1 MSTILS
7 KMAETA
13 QQYVE
18 VLQEI
23 LGLDA
28 SIVDSSQIRIAGSGR
43 MKQRI
48 GDMSSY
54 GNIVLSAIQTRKAV
68 VVTNPGENPLCAS
81 CIDKEYCDNLAE
93 IWSPIFLQDTLIGVI
108 GCVCY
113 TQEQRQMFLERVDV
127 IEEFFTLFSNLLSSY
142 AYTFSETERHQS
154 ISHLL
159 EKVLA
164 RAQVGVLILDTHD
177 RIVNVNTFGRDLL
190 GINLAVRDFTTVRLE
205 KTANGKEYLLS
216 LGDHAL
222 RIIGDLYVL
231 SLEPFSRLLIFS
243 DAQRQSKAADE
254 LLGLKSPRAL
264 DRIAGHSKAIT
275 ELKSQIRMV
284 ALSSS
289 NVLITGESGTGK
301 ELVAR
306 AVHDESP
313 RRDAPFIAVNCAAL
327 PETLLESE
335 LFGYVKG
342 AFTGASAQGKV
353 GLLESAK
360 GGTFFFDEI
369 GDMPLLLQAK
379 LLRVLEQRE
388 IMRVGG
394 NMPIPIDVR
403 FVFATNCDL
412 MEKVRD
418 GTFRKD
424 LYYRIN
430 VIPLKQSP
438 LRERREDIQML
449 AGLFIR
455 RFSSEMQKPVYKID
469 DAFWNLLVRY
479 PWPGNVRELQNT
491 MEYVVNMMHADG
503 VLHAEL
509 LSRYLTPET
518 GDLPPALDLGSN
530 WSLAHAEERLIRQC
544 LQQYSSQK
552 NGKKLA
558 ADQLGIGLATLYRK
572 MKQYQIAE

>member
-18 VLQEI
+18 ILREI

-28 SIVDSSQIRIAGSGR
+28 SIIDSSQIRIAGSGR

-54 GNIVLSAIQTRKAV
+54 GNIVLSAIQTRKTV

-164 RAQVGVLILDTHD
+164 RAQVGVLILDTQD

-518 GDLPPALDLGSN
+518 GDLPPALDLGSD

-558 ADQLGIGLATLYRK
+558 ANQLGIGLATLYRK

>member
-18 VLQEI
+18 ILREI

-28 SIVDSSQIRIAGSGR
+28 SIADSSQIRIAGSGR

-68 VVTNPGENPLCAS
+68 VVTNPGKNSLCAS
-81 CIDKEYCDNLAE
+81 CVDKEYCDNLAE

-164 RAQVGVLILDTHD
+164 RAQVGVLILDTQD

-205 KTANGKEYLLS
+205 KTANNKEYLLS

-301 ELVAR
+301 ELVAL

-335 LFGYVKG
+335 LFGYIKG

-360 GGTFFFDEI
+360 GGTFFDEI

-518 GDLPPALDLGSN
+518 GDLPPALDLGSD

-572 MKQYQIAE
+572 MKQYQIDM

>member
-1 MSTILS
+1 
-7 KMAETA
+7 
-13 QQYVE
+13 
-18 VLQEI
+18 
-23 LGLDA
+23 
-28 SIVDSSQIRIAGSGR
+28 
-43 MKQRI
+43 
-48 GDMSSY
+48 
-54 GNIVLSAIQTRKAV
+54 
-68 VVTNPGENPLCAS
+68 
-81 CIDKEYCDNLAE
+81 
-93 IWSPIFLQDTLIGVI
+93 
-108 GCVCY
+108 
-113 TQEQRQMFLERVDV
+113 
-127 IEEFFTLFSNLLSSY
+127 
-142 AYTFSETERHQS
+142 
-154 ISHLL
+154 
-159 EKVLA
+159 
-164 RAQVGVLILDTHD
+164 
-177 RIVNVNTFGRDLL
+177 
-190 GINLAVRDFTTVRLE
+190 
-205 KTANGKEYLLS
+205 
-216 LGDHAL
+216 
-222 RIIGDLYVL
+222 
-231 SLEPFSRLLIFS
+231 
-243 DAQRQSKAADE
+243 
-254 LLGLKSPRAL
+254 
-264 DRIAGHSKAIT
+264 
-275 ELKSQIRMV
+275 
-284 ALSSS
+284 
-289 NVLITGESGTGK
+289 
-301 ELVAR
+301 
-306 AVHDESP
+306 
-313 RRDAPFIAVNCAAL
+313 
-327 PETLLESE
+327 
-335 LFGYVKG
+335 
-342 AFTGASAQGKV
+342 
-353 GLLESAK
+353 
-360 GGTFFFDEI
+360 
-369 GDMPLLLQAK
+369 MPLLLQAK

-518 GDLPPALDLGSN
+518 GDLPPALDLGSD

-572 MKQYQIAE
+572 MKQYQIDM